1 MGIKMKLNLKSS
13 GEPVVVKTLVPQR
26 NGLPAR
32 GAIPYTKVA
41 PIRDQQT
48 LIESERGI
56 LSARQQ
62 GRHLAETLG
71 FSRSELTLI
80 ATVISELG
88 RNIVQYAGSGKIS
101 VSPIDQGQRSGISIT
116 AQDKGPGISNVALA
130 LQAGYS
136 TSQGLRGGGLPGV
149 KRAMDEMEVTS
160 EMGQGTSVVVRKWKR

>member
-1 MGIKMKLNLKSS
+1 MKLNLKPLN
-13 GEPVVVKTLVPQR
+13 GPIVVKTIAPRR
-26 NGLPAR
+26 NSLPAI
-32 GAIPYTKVA
+32 GASSYAEGA

-56 LSARQQ
+56 FSARQQ
-62 GRHLAETLG
+62 GRHLAERLG
-71 FSRSELTLI
+71 FSSSELVVI

-88 RNIVQYAGSGKIS
+88 RNIVQYAGSGNIS

-136 TSQGLRGGGLPGV
+136 TSEGLGAGLPGV
-149 KRAMDEMEVTS
+149 KRVVDEMVITS